1 MRTGFYTYC
10 WRRLDQDGLEQLRLE
25 VGTGGIAG
33 HATII
38 DCGADPFV
46 LRLAWAL
53 DASWRSKSLRLAL
66 EKGPDLKA
74 LRIERNNGGWMVD
87 GENRPDLNG
96 CDEIDVSATPLC
108 NALAIRATGEAKER
122 ELTALYVDAA
132 NLTVQPSRQRY
143 ERLGPA
149 QWRYV
154 DKGVADGFT
163 AVLDLDP
170 DGLVKHY
177 EGLFARV

>member
-1 MRTGFYTYC
+1 MRTGLHTYC
-10 WRRLDQDGLEQLRLE
+10 WRRLDQIGLEQLRLE
-25 VGTGGIAG
+25 VGERGVAG

-38 DCGADPFV
+38 DCCPDPFV

-53 DASWRSKSLRLAL
+53 DANWRTKSLRLAL
-66 EKGPDLKA
+66 EKGQDLKS
-74 LRIERNNGGWMVD
+74 LRIERGERGWLID
-87 GENRPDLNG
+87 GEARPDLDT

-108 NALAIRATGEAKER
+108 NALAIRATDGPSR

-143 ERLGPA
+143 ERLGLR
-149 QWRYV
+149 QWRYT
-154 DKGVADGFT
+154 DLGVAAGFT
-163 AVLDLDP
+163 ALLELDE
-170 DGLVKHY
+170 DGLVRQY